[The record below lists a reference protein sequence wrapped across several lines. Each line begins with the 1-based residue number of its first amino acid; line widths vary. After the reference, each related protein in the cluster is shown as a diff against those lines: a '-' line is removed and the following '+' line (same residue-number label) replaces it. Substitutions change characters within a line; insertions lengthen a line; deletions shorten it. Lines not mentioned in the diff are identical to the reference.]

1 MNEELCKTFI
11 NNRRR
16 LQSQVP
22 LPGRFNLY
30 NPYISSTYTKSDFDM
45 RRKSEILKYKSND
58 STTQTNNLTKKQ
70 IWSMISKGTYNSI
83 SQAQL
88 NNAMLIGN
96 NVSVIK
102 DCSSNPIIYTPTS
115 SSDVP
120 GPIIYLYNDESV
132 PLYNYKEVGIN
143 RTFI

>member
-70 IWSMISKGTYNSI
+70 IWSMISKGT
-83 SQAQL
+83 
-88 NNAMLIGN
+88 
-96 NVSVIK
+96 
-102 DCSSNPIIYTPTS
+102 
-115 SSDVP
+115 
-120 GPIIYLYNDESV
+120 
-132 PLYNYKEVGIN
+132 
-143 RTFI
+143 